1 MASDP
6 LTSSPAAAS
15 NAAIGLGD
23 EDIRTKVYEGGLKS
37 WECSVDLAEYLHSQS
52 HPSASMM
59 LELGCG
65 TALPSLALFWK
76 LLLSGE
82 GARRTSKR
90 MVLADYNEDVLQL
103 VTLPNLLLTWVMI
116 AKKGGGGVGDDGLP
130 GDLDVSDELKVEFAE
145 DLERRGIE
153 LAFVSGGWDNGM
165 LETLNDYTGD
175 QGFDLVL
182 ASETTYS
189 PETMPEFAGVL
200 LGSLKKRSARGL
212 VAAKR
217 IYFGV
222 GGSVE
227 DFVGLIGKQ
236 DAGQW
241 STRIAS
247 DAMGVGVERVIV
259 EVARKE

>member
-6 LTSSPAAAS
+6 LTSPPAAAPDV
-15 NAAIGLGD
+15 AIGLGD

-52 HPSASMM
+52 HPSADTT

-65 TALPSLALFWK
+65 TALPSLALFRK
-76 LLLSGE
+76 LLLLGE
-82 GARRTSKR
+82 GAGRTRKR

-116 AKKGGGGVGDDGLP
+116 AKNGGRGVELP
-130 GDLDVSDELKVEFAE
+130 GDLDVSDELKLEFAE
-145 DLERRGIE
+145 DLERKGIE
-153 LAFVSGGWDNGM
+153 LAFVSGGWGNGM
-165 LETLNDYTGD
+165 LEILNDCAAG

-182 ASETTYS
+182 ASETIYS
-189 PETMPEFAGVL
+189 PDTTPEFVGVL

-227 DFVGLIGKQ
+227 DFVWLVGKR

-241 STRIAS
+241 STRIAR
-247 DAMGVGVERVIV
+247 DVTEVGVGRVIV
-259 EVARKE
+259 EVTRKE